1 MNQKAVLLATIEA
14 ALEFRAQSDPLP
26 AQEVSRLG
34 QQLGLSD
41 ESTYDFIRQLSA
53 EGKVNQE
60 WGGAVRSARTEP
72 SARSVY
78 LGPNATYVGERA
90 QVQNSAVG
98 ASAHVQIAPQSFQMT
113 EEGRAQIVAWLTVPI
128 EKLTVELASMTQAQ
142 QETYR
147 QLIEPTKVIQQQL
160 LPTEKADKNILAEKL
175 GEADKALGVL
185 EKAGKLGTAA
195 APYLP
200 QLWNMLHHAFQ
211 SLSGYLGSL

>member
-1 MNQKAVLLATIEA
+1 
-14 ALEFRAQSDPLP
+14 
-26 AQEVSRLG
+26 
-34 QQLGLSD
+34 
-41 ESTYDFIRQLSA
+41 
-53 EGKVNQE
+53 
-60 WGGAVRSARTEP
+60 
-72 SARSVY
+72 
-78 LGPNATYVGERA
+78 
-90 QVQNSAVG
+90 
-98 ASAHVQIAPQSFQMT
+98 MT